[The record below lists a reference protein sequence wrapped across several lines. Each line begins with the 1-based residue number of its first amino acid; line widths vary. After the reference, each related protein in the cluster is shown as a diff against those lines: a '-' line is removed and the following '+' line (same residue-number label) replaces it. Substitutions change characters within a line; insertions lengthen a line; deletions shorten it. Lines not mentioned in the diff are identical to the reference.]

1 MAKHSSTIEG
11 IKWVNS
17 RIWDS
22 VLTLRGTMPPKHQA
36 SIPHNSEASP
46 QPHLLNHKIQKV
58 ATSIKGER
66 KNYSYFTPYLLCEPP
81 VSPWIEAV
89 MPKENLGGGSFIA
102 SVGAVAPH
110 NHPLLQ
116 ILVMMLIVRTP
127 YVTIQSS
134 STRNP
139 IARFSASPSRQS
151 SSPLRH
157 VVTVGFSWRTY
168 EGDEDVHLRGMKTY
182 KINQTVPMMMKHVHT
197 QISITPGF
205 A

>member
-1 MAKHSSTIEG
+1 MMIVIDGEIAIFLKIWYF
-11 IKWVNS
+11 IYF

-46 QPHLLNHKIQKV
+46 KPHLLNHKIQKV

-116 ILVMMLIVRTP
+116 ILVMVLSIFSLENSFFVPKFLRS
-127 YVTIQSS
+127 QS
-134 STRNP
+134 
-139 IARFSASPSRQS
+139 
-151 SSPLRH
+151 
-157 VVTVGFSWRTY
+157 
-168 EGDEDVHLRGMKTY
+168 
-182 KINQTVPMMMKHVHT
+182 
-197 QISITPGF
+197 ISF
-205 A
+205 